1 MRMGERKIKFPPFSI
16 ARRDG
21 ATLTSQIEDGLRQAI
36 ATGFYGDGDF
46 LPGYVELAG
55 RLGVSTGIARRAI
68 ARLIA
73 DGLCHPQR
81 GVGLR
86 VCSKSPAK
94 VGNVLVVIGGDTASY
109 RYYMA
114 SLVEHLRRHLTKSHF
129 AMSRAIVAG
138 RDGREDFSELKEAL
152 NRHVSAAVI
161 LDHSPGTED
170 TVAASGVPY
179 VLLSPAHR
187 SSGAPG
193 ILWGDTR
200 KISETI
206 AAHCAACGARR
217 VLVAGL
223 GIGGFHISPE
233 ELLAALAARAIATR
247 HLVLGPRVTDGP
259 TESLVRSTVE
269 TFSKISATGRMEMD
283 GFRPDLIVFTDD
295 YVAQGALLA
304 MAVAGIRIPE
314 DVQVVTLANKGLGPV
329 WTKELTRFE
338 VDAAAEAELLAGL
351 VRDCLANRRKRHFR
365 HTAVRFI
372 EGETT
377 IPLERRTAANCP
389 TDQLA
394 TRTRTNSPEET
405 P

>member
-21 ATLTSQIEDGLRQAI
+21 ATLTSQIEDGLRNAI

-86 VCSKSPAK
+86 VCSKTPAK
-94 VGNVLVVIGGDTASY
+94 VGNVLVVIGGDAGSY
-109 RYYMA
+109 RYYM
-114 SLVEHLRRHLTKSHF
+114 SSMVEHLRRHLSQHHF
-129 AMSRAIVAG
+129 AISRANVAN
-138 RDGREDFSELKEAL
+138 RDGQDDFSELKEAL

-170 TVAASGVPY
+170 TVAASGGPY

-217 VLVAGL
+217 VLMTGLESNEEGKLPAELEAALHGL
-223 GIGGFHISPE
+223 GMETRWSVPGK
-233 ELLAALAARAIATR
+233 ELRDGTAAELVQATIDDFSR
-247 HLVLGPRVTDGP
+247 ICHKGCVETDG
-259 TESLVRSTVE
+259 
-269 TFSKISATGRMEMD
+269 FQ
-283 GFRPDLIVFTDD
+283 PDMIVFLDD

-304 MAVAGIRIPE
+304 MTAAGIRIPE
-314 DVQVVTLANKGLGPV
+314 DVQVVTMANKGLGPN
-329 WTKELTRFE
+329 WLKPLTQYE
-338 VDAAAEAELLAGL
+338 VDAAAEAEILSDL
-351 VRDCLANRRKRHFR
+351 VRDCLAARKRHHVRTTSF
-365 HTAVRFI
+365 RFI

-377 IPLERRTAANCP
+377 LVASRAARSDKQI
-389 TDQLA
+389 TDN
-394 TRTRTNSPEET
+394 R
-405 P
+405 